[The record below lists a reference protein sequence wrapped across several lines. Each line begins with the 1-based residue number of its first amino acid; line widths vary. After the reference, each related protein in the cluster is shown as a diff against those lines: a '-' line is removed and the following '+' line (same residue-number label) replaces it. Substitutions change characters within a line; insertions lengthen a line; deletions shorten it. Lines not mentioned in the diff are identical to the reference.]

1 MGIDSWTQTRV
12 KNKNTGD
19 IGVIY
24 SSGFDSKGHYYKVCW
39 GSSILPERMSIDDFD
54 KKCEIIEHDYTSI
67 IP

>member
-24 SSGFDSKGHYYKVCW
+24 SSGFDSKGHYYKVC
-39 GSSILPERMSIDDFD
+39 
-54 KKCEIIEHDYTSI
+54 
-67 IP
+67 